1 VSTQRYPTRISNRAR
16 RHKWPLLIGVCVTA
30 IGLGANQLANAAPEA
45 NSPYRNLEIF
55 ARALA
60 HIENAHVER
69 PDQSKLLYGAIRGMV
84 RELDP
89 HSAFLDPDE
98 LRVLTSDTQGR
109 YGGIGIEIDVR
120 DGWLTVV
127 TVFPDQP
134 AARAGLLP
142 GDRFLAIEGIPAR
155 DMALSE
161 AMRRMRG
168 EPGTEVHVL
177 LRRMSTPDAV
187 AATLRREI
195 IRIESVEARVLP
207 DRSVLLRLR
216 AFNETTVGE
225 AKRALDHAAQ
235 QLRSRQGI
243 AGLLL
248 DLRDNPGGLLEAAIE
263 IVDELLDEGV
273 IVSTRGRDGTMLR
286 DARARPGSRGDWP
299 IVVVVNGYSASAA
312 EIVAGALQDHRR
324 AVIVGTRTF
333 GKASVQNLI
342 ELPDGSA
349 LKLTTARYY
358 TPSGRSIQAQGIQP
372 DVAIDQLDA
381 ALVQQARLN
390 RDDIS
395 ESTLDRHLAGQDA
408 AQPTAG
414 DRNQPRAHVGSEP
427 DGARFRDDYQ
437 LAMAHQVL
445 RALIAAKSPI
455 TR

>member
-1 VSTQRYPTRISNRAR
+1 MRPALVATCALSM
-16 RHKWPLLIGVCVTA
+16 GVA
-30 IGLGANQLANAAPEA
+30 IHQLASAAPEA
-45 NSPYRNLEIF
+45 SSPYRNLEIF

-69 PDQSKLLYGAIRGMV
+69 PDQSRLLYGAIRGMV

-134 AARAGLLP
+134 AARAGLQP
-142 GDRFLAIEGIPAR
+142 GDRFLTIEGVPAR

-168 EPGTEVHVL
+168 EPGSEVHVL
-177 LRRMSTPDAV
+177 LRRTSTPDAV
-187 AATLRREI
+187 AATLRREV

-207 DRSVLLRLR
+207 DRAMHLRLR

-225 AKRALDHAAQ
+225 TRRALDRAAQ
-235 QLRSRQGI
+235 DLRSRNGI
-243 AGLLL
+243 SGLVL

-263 IVDELLDEGV
+263 IVDEFLDEGV
-273 IVSTRGRDGTMLR
+273 IVSTRGRDGALLR
-286 DARARPGSRGDWP
+286 DARAHDGSRGHWP
-299 IVVVVNGYSASAA
+299 IVVLVNGYSASAA

-372 DVAIDQLDA
+372 DVMIDQLDA

-395 ESTLDRHLAGQDA
+395 ESTLDRHLSGQDPA
-408 AQPTAG
+408 RRPPDERNLPRIHVEG
-414 DRNQPRAHVGSEP
+414 DGNG
-427 DGARFRDDYQ
+427 DRFRDDYQ

-445 RALIAAKSPI
+445 RALIAAQSPAG
-455 TR
+455 R